1 MAKAKVSQIHP
12 SGGCNVEFL
21 PTTKTRWV
29 EIALGRMETHFPL
42 QQCSLPPNTQ
52 KCAVL
57 STSVLRRH
65 PWWKR
70 QAAAAATAAV
80 ALGGGNQI
88 APFLHHLAAE
98 ASGHKE
104 DDVLVQKQLGYVT
117 LKVVSKMA
125 IHWGVRFLCYFPR

>member
-1 MAKAKVSQIHP
+1 MFKSK
-12 SGGCNVEFL
+12 FL

-29 EIALGRMETHFPL
+29 EIALGRMETHVPL
-42 QQCSLPPNTQ
+42 QQSSLPPNAQ

-57 STSVLRRH
+57 SISVLMQH
-65 PWWKR
+65 PWSKR
-70 QAAAAATAAV
+70 RAAAAATAAV

-88 APFLHHLAAE
+88 APFLPHLAAE
-98 ASGHKE
+98 APSHKE
-104 DDVLVQKQLGYVT
+104 DEVLVQKQLGYIT